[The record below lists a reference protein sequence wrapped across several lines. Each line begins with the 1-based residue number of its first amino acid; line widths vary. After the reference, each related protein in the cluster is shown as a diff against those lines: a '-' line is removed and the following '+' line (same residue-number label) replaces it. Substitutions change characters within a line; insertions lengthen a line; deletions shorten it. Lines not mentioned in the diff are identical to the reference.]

1 MRHQV
6 AKVEDFQPGDVRMVP
21 GSEQPVAVMCTPKG
35 EYRAVRSVCPHQGA
49 ELQLGLMTQL
59 LRGDQV
65 GEYIVDED
73 TTILRCPWHSFD
85 FDVVTGRCI
94 AAERIRVRTYEVEV
108 VDGYVVVEV

>member
-1 MRHQV
+1 
-6 AKVEDFQPGDVRMVP
+6 MVP
-21 GSEQPVAVMCTPKG
+21 DSDASVAVVCTPKG

-59 LRGDQV
+59 LRGDKV

-85 FDVVTGRCI
+85 FDVVSGRCI
-94 AAERIRVRTYEVEV
+94 ASERIRVRTYEVEV
-108 VDGYVVVEV
+108 VDGYVVVET